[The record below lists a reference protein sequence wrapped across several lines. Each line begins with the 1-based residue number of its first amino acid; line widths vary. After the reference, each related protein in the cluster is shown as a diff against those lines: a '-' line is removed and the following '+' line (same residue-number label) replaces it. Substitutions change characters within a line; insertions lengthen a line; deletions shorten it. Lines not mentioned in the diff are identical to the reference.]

1 MPQFAAN
8 LSMLFNEVPFLDR
21 FAAAHDAGFDA
32 VEFLFPYAHSAEEVA
47 GRLQDNNLTQVLF
60 NAPPGD
66 WDGGERGIAAL
77 PDRVSEFRDSIGLA
91 LDYARALDCKTLH
104 VMAGLV
110 ADGANREAMLSCYID
125 NVRYAADQCIDAGI
139 TVALEP
145 LNVYDVPGYLVS
157 RLNQIADVIEQV
169 GRPNVGIQ
177 FDFYHVQIMQGDLA
191 RHFEQY
197 FDLTAHVQIAGV
209 PERHEPNT
217 GEVNFAYLFQLMDR
231 LGYNGHVGCEY
242 RPRGNTV
249 DGLSWLFD

>member
-21 FAAAHDAGFDA
+21 FKAAHDAGFDA
-32 VEFLFPYAHSAEEVA
+32 VEFLFPYAHTVGEVA
-47 GRLQDNNLTQVLF
+47 GRLQDNGLRQVLF

-66 WDGGERGIAAL
+66 WEAGERGTAAL
-77 PDRVSEFRDSIGLA
+77 PDRVAEFRDSIGLA
-91 LDYARALDCKTLH
+91 LEYARALDCKTLH

-110 ADGANREAMLSCYID
+110 PEGADRDALLSCYIE
-125 NVRYAADQCIDAGI
+125 NIRYACDECIKAGI
-139 TVALEP
+139 TVSLEP

-157 RLNQIADVIEQV
+157 RLDQLADVIEQV

-197 FDLTAHVQIAGV
+197 LDLTAHIQIAGV

-217 GEVNFAYLFQLMDR
+217 GEVNYAYLFQLMDR
-231 LGYNGHVGCEY
+231 LGYDGYVGCEY
-242 RPRGNTV
+242 KPRGNTL
-249 DGLSWLFD
+249 DGLGWLFD

>member
-8 LSMLFNEVPFLDR
+8 LSMLFNEIPFLDR
-21 FAAAHDAGFDA
+21 FAAAHDAGFEA
-32 VEFLFPYAHSAEEVA
+32 VEFLFPYAHPVAEVA
-47 GRLQDNNLTQVLF
+47 GRLQDNALTQALF

-66 WDGGERGIAAL
+66 WEGGERGIAAL

-91 LDYARALDCKTLH
+91 LEYARALDCKTLH

-110 ADGANREAMLSCYID
+110 ADATNRDAMMACYID
-125 NVRYAADQCIDAGI
+125 NVRYAADQCIKEGI

-145 LNVYDVPGYLVS
+145 LNVYDVPGYLLS
-157 RLNQIADVIEQV
+157 RLDQIAAAIAQV

-197 FDLTAHVQIAGV
+197 LDQTAHVQIAGV

-217 GEVNFAYLFQLMDR
+217 GEVNYAYLFQLMDR
-231 LGYNGHVGCEY
+231 LGYDGYVGCEY
-242 RPRGNTV
+242 KPRGNTV
-249 DGLSWLFD
+249 DGLGWLFD